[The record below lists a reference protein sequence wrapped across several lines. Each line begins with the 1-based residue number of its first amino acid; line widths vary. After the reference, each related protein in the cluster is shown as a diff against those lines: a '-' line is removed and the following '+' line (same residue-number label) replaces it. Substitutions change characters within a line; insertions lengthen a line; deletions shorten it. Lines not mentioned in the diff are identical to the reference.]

1 MKSKNHTFA
10 KIIILSVIISAVF
23 LTVVVRMIHPMAK
36 ELDIAISAPSNIEY
50 SDIYAEYSDDSIVR
64 LTSYKKSGE
73 YYLIRFEGISS
84 GETNV
89 TIHAIHS
96 DDHSISDGF
105 WCSVANTKSGILY
118 TSNALDFNGYQY
130 LFISVTIVFTFFA
143 ILMLIHFIQSKRK
156 RYFSYETILSL
167 GLFMYFSLQSMALLP
182 FAIESVIDPHRRN
195 GIVMFLCTGYVLS
208 VIALFS
214 TPFLLI
220 FSVFISSSNIKLIK
234 KEGRSIRNL
243 LGFVISFMLLGG
255 LILIV
260 LLVKGSTPS
269 LEIAVGSTAKMIT
282 RNIVTSLF
290 VYFECNLLAT
300 FILCQIAGR
309 HKPKLD
315 KDHIIILGCG
325 IKDDGTL
332 YPLLRGRADAAIAF
346 YKKQL
351 SETGKAAKLV
361 PSGGQGPDECMPEG
375 EAIKRYLLE
384 QGIPEEHILPE
395 TRSEN
400 TYQNMKFSKEI
411 IDKDN
416 PDSKMI
422 FATTNYHVYRSGIL
436 ASSVGMNADGV
447 GAKTKW
453 YFWPNALIREFIGM
467 VVNGRKIHIALCIL
481 LVAQSIILGN
491 LQWLL
496 QILF

>member
-1 MKSKNHTFA
+1 MKKNHSFS
-10 KIIILSVIISAVF
+10 IIIIIAVIISAVF
-23 LTVVVRMIHPMAK
+23 LAVVIRMIQPIAK
-36 ELDIAISAPSNIEY
+36 KLDLAVSSSSDIEY
-50 SDIYAEYSDDSIVR
+50 SEFYAEYSDDNVVR
-64 LTSYKKSGE
+64 VTSFSRDGE
-73 YYLIRFEGISS
+73 YYHINFEGVSPGRTDAVIYA
-84 GETNV
+84 V
-89 TIHAIHS
+89 HAENHN
-96 DDHSISDGF
+96 ISDSF
-105 WCSVANTKSGILY
+105 WYTIVNTKGGILY
-118 TSNALDFNGYQY
+118 TSNSYNFNGHQY
-130 LFISVTIVFTFFA
+130 LFIAVTIVSTAFA
-143 ILMLIHFIQSKRK
+143 ILMLIHFIRSKRK
-156 RYFSYETILSL
+156 KYFSYETILSL
-167 GLFMYFSLQSMALLP
+167 GLFMYFSLQSLALLP
-182 FAIESVIDPHRRN
+182 FALESLIDPWKRN

-220 FSVFISSSNIKLIK
+220 FSIFISSSNIKLIK
-234 KEGRSIRNL
+234 KEGRSFSNL
-243 LGFVISFMLLGG
+243 LGFIISFMLLGG
-255 LILIV
+255 LILII

-269 LEIAVGSTAKMIT
+269 LEIAAGGTARMIA
-282 RNIVTSLF
+282 RNIVTSIF

-309 HKPKLD
+309 HKPKPD

-325 IKDDGTL
+325 IRDDGTL
-332 YPLLRGRADAAIAF
+332 YPLLRGRADAAISF

-351 SETGKAAKLV
+351 AETGKAAKLV

-384 QGIPEEHILPE
+384 QGIPEDHILPE

-400 TYQNMKFSKEI
+400 TYQNMKYSKAI

-436 ASSVGMNADGV
+436 AASVGMNADGV

-496 QILF
+496 QIIF

>member
-1 MKSKNHTFA
+1 MKRNHSFS
-10 KIIILSVIISAVF
+10 IIIIIAVIISAVF
-23 LTVVVRMIHPMAK
+23 LAVVVRIIHPMART
-36 ELDIAISAPSNIEY
+36 LDIAVPSQGSIEY
-50 SDIYAEYSDDSIVR
+50 SDFYIECTEDNIVKM
-64 LTSYKKSGE
+64 TAYKKSGE
-73 YYLIRFEGISS
+73 YYLIRLEGISS
-84 GETNV
+84 GETDVAINAV
-89 TIHAIHS
+89 HAE
-96 DDHSISDGF
+96 DHSISDAF
-105 WCSVANTKSGILY
+105 WSSVTKTKSGILY
-118 TSNALDFNGYQY
+118 TSNTLNFNGYQY
-130 LFISVTIVFTFFA
+130 LFIAVTIVFTIFA

-182 FAIESVIDPHRRN
+182 FAIESVIDPHKRN

-214 TPFLLI
+214 TPFPLI

-234 KEGRSIRNL
+234 KEGRSFTNL
-243 LGFVISFMLLGG
+243 LGFVISFMLFGG
-255 LILIV
+255 LILII
-260 LLVKGSTPS
+260 LLIKGSTPS
-269 LEIAVGSTAKMIT
+269 LDIAVGSTAKMIT
-282 RNIVTSLF
+282 RNIVASLF

-325 IKDDGTL
+325 IRDDGTL
-332 YPLLRGRADAAIAF
+332 FPLLRGRADAAIAF

-351 SETGKAAKLV
+351 AETGKAAIFV

-384 QGIPEEHILPE
+384 QGIPEDHILPE

-400 TYQNMKFSKEI
+400 TYQNMKYSKAI

-436 ASSVGMNADGV
+436 AASVGMNADGV

-496 QILF
+496 QIIF